1 MPFAPFDTVLDHALL
16 ASGRMAAIG
25 IAGGRIA
32 AIEPDDGRLAPAR
45 ERIDLGCSLLV
56 PGLVDGH
63 VHLDTTFLGDV
74 WRPHEPCRAGFSVS
88 ERLAIQKAWLKAGAP
103 VEQRAAA

>member
-1 MPFAPFDTVLDHALL
+1 MPSDPFDTVLDHVLL
-16 ASGRMAAIG
+16 ASGETVAIG
-25 IAGGRIA
+25 IAGGKIA
-32 AIEPDDGRLAPAR
+32 AIEPSGSLLDGAR
-45 ERIDLGCSLLV
+45 ERIDLEFSLVL

-74 WRPHEPCRAGFSVS
+74 WRPHEPCRAGFSVR

-103 VEQRAAA
+103 VE